1 MSYND
6 DMLRLTRKQREL
18 VERETLILDVTR
30 DLLLDLGYHGLTM
43 DRIAEAMEYSK
54 GTVYQHFP
62 CKEEVLTELA
72 LRINERRFALF
83 ERAVTFEGR
92 PRERVAAIGE
102 AVSLFAHLSAD
113 DLRILGIINS
123 EVVIQKV
130 SQPRQERVNGLT
142 LRAMGILAGIVRDAI
157 AKGDLALPEGVVPE
171 DLAFG
176 LWSLTEG
183 GFASIVQGA
192 PLAEVGVGNAFFSVM
207 KNCEILLDGY
217 GWRPLS
223 TEWDFAETR
232 ERIRR
237 EIFDDEAARVAV
249 D

>member
-1 MSYND
+1 
-6 DMLRLTRKQREL
+6 MLRLTRKQREL

-43 DRIAEAMEYSK
+43 DRIAGAIEYSK
-54 GTVYQHFP
+54 GTIYQHFP

-72 LRINERRFALF
+72 LRIYEKRFALI
-83 ERAVTFEGR
+83 ERAATFRGR
-92 PRERVAAIGE
+92 TRERVAAIGE
-102 AVSLFAHLSAD
+102 AVVLFARLHPD

-130 SQPRQERVNGLT
+130 SQPRQEKVNGLT
-142 LRAMGILAGIVRDAI
+142 VRAMGILTGIVRDAI
-157 AKGDLALPEGVVPE
+157 SGGDLALIPETTPE

-183 GFASIVQGA
+183 GFAHVVQGA
-192 PLAEVGVGNAFFSVM
+192 PLAQIGVRDAFFSVVS
-207 KNCEILLDGY
+207 NCEILLDGY

-232 ERIRR
+232 RR
-237 EIFDDEAARVAV
+237 VNTEIFVDEMQKVATGQ
-249 D
+249 

>member
-1 MSYND
+1 
-6 DMLRLTRKQREL
+6 MLRLTRKQREL

-43 DRIAEAMEYSK
+43 DRIAGAIEYSK
-54 GTVYQHFP
+54 GTIYQHFP
-62 CKEEVLTELA
+62 CKEEALTELA
-72 LRINERRFALF
+72 LRIYEKRFSLI
-83 ERAVTFEGR
+83 ERAATFSGR
-92 PRERVAAIGE
+92 TRERVAAIGE
-102 AVSLFAHLSAD
+102 AVVLFARLHPE

-130 SQPRQERVNGLT
+130 SQPRQEKVNGLT
-142 LRAMGILAGIVRDAI
+142 LRAMGILTGIVRDAI
-157 AKGDLALPEGVVPE
+157 SGGDLSLVSGTTPE